1 MAVHTRLTKREISD
15 ILRVYRIGNLL
26 NFSGIQEGIE
36 NTNYK
41 IKTTNNYYILTIF
54 EERVNKK
61 NLPFFLNLML
71 NNKPLL
77 LNLILFVSFVALISA
92 FFIEYVLGH
101 QPCNLCILERIPYLL
116 AIVII
121 LLNYKFSQFE
131 KLFLVLLIIVFFTA
145 TIMSVYHFGIE
156 QGFIEESLVCD
167 LKDGSGATSKEAILK
182 QLQEQKVSCKD
193 VTFKIFGL
201 SLTTYNIVISV
212 LITINTLKIYLND
225 AKSN

>member
-1 MAVHTRLTKREISD
+1 
-15 ILRVYRIGNLL
+15 
-26 NFSGIQEGIE
+26 
-36 NTNYK
+36 
-41 IKTTNNYYILTIF
+41 
-54 EERVNKK
+54 
-61 NLPFFLNLML
+61 ML
-71 NNKPLL
+71 NNKSLF

-101 QPCNLCILERIPYLL
+101 QPCNLCILERIPYVV

-131 KLFLVLLIIVFFTA
+131 KLFLVLLIIVFLTA
-145 TIMSVYHFGIE
+145 TILSVYHFGIE

-167 LKDGSGATSKEAILK
+167 LKNGSGITSKEEILK

-201 SLTTYNIVISV
+201 SLTTYNIVISI
-212 LITINTLKIYLND
+212 LITINTLKIYLNY
-225 AKSN
+225 AKSK

>member
-1 MAVHTRLTKREISD
+1 
-15 ILRVYRIGNLL
+15 
-26 NFSGIQEGIE
+26 
-36 NTNYK
+36 
-41 IKTTNNYYILTIF
+41 
-54 EERVNKK
+54 
-61 NLPFFLNLML
+61 ML
-71 NNKPLL
+71 NNKSLL

-101 QPCNLCILERIPYLL
+101 QPCNLCILERIPYVV

-131 KLFLVLLIIVFFTA
+131 KLFLVLLIIVFLTA
-145 TIMSVYHFGIE
+145 TILSVYHFGIE

-167 LKDGSGATSKEAILK
+167 LKNGSEATSKEEILK

-201 SLTTYNIVISV
+201 SLTTYNIVISI
-212 LITINTLKIYLND
+212 LITINTLKIYLNY
-225 AKSN
+225 AKSK